1 VVRHSIFRDNKD
13 INEATN
19 QLLEDEGWFPYIRI
33 IGHRYQNLVRAVKA
47 GQDVD
52 RAGTSLVD
60 SFSNGELEKMVSM
73 WLTNR
78 IFEPHKSFI
87 ELSIKRYKEGDYMS
101 AISNISQRVEGILQ
115 YLLTGMGIKITQG
128 NMVKT
133 LEDISEK
140 KYNDLQVFNV
150 KEFCVFFKKYY
161 FKNFDINTG
170 DVKLSRHSAGHGIV
184 LEKGY
189 TKTKAFILY
198 MVIDQLYFFLN

>member
-1 VVRHSIFRDNKD
+1 MVRHSIFRDNKD

-115 YLLTGMGIKITQG
+115 YLLTGMGIKITRG

-140 KYNDLQVFNV
+140 KV
-150 KEFCVFFKKYY
+150 
-161 FKNFDINTG
+161 
-170 DVKLSRHSAGHGIV
+170 
-184 LEKGY
+184 
-189 TKTKAFILY
+189 
-198 MVIDQLYFFLN
+198 